1 MRFLFRKN
9 KGSPVFYGY
18 HIMIASLLILM
29 LVHGFSAPYGVFLTP
44 LHAEFGWSR
53 MAISA
58 AYSLGCLI
66 SGTCAIIFGRICD
79 RYGPR
84 EILTIGGIVFGAGFL
99 LMSRLTSLWQLYLFY
114 GFIVSMWP
122 DSSSVLLLSTTAR
135 WFTKKRGMASGLVEI
150 GSGLG
155 FMLMPLV
162 ASYLI
167 SGYGWRYAYYITG
180 IVAIACMVP
189 LALVLRRDPSKK
201 GLRPYGEHEV
211 SPGQLGESGF
221 SLQEAM
227 KKKQLWM
234 VAVIL
239 FLIFYCSDTL
249 LIHLVPYAMDSGI
262 SSINAAS
269 LVSIIGGIS
278 IAGRVVIATT
288 GDRTGFRKVLVITFI
303 IMLAS
308 LLWLYRADGLWQLR
322 LFVMV
327 YGFAHG
333 GFSALMAPLLAELFG
348 TRALSSLFGITIF
361 FGTAGA
367 GLGPIVAGRIY
378 DVTNSYQSAFLLMI
392 IASIIGLIL
401 ALLLKPTNMDDTIT
415 G

>member
-1 MRFLFRKN
+1 MRFLIRKN
-9 KGSPVFYGY
+9 KGSPLFYGY

-29 LVHGFSAPYGVFLTP
+29 FAHGLFISYGVFLTP

-58 AYSLGCLI
+58 AYSMGCFV
-66 SGTCAIIFGRICD
+66 SGTCALIFGRLCD

-84 EILTIGGIVFGAGFL
+84 EILTIGGIIFGAGFL
-99 LMSRLTSLWQLYLFY
+99 LMSRLDSLWQLYFFFGLL
-114 GFIVSMWP
+114 VSMWP
-122 DSSSVLLLSTTAR
+122 DSSGVLLLSTTAR
-135 WFTKKRGMASGLVEI
+135 WFTKKRGLVSGMVEI

-155 FMLMPLV
+155 IMLMPLL

-167 SGYGWRYAYYITG
+167 SGYGWRYTYSLVG
-180 IVAIACMVP
+180 IIAIAGIVP
-189 LALVLRRDPSKK
+189 LAQVLRRDPSKK
-201 GLRPYGEHEV
+201 GLHPYGEQQA

-221 SLQEAM
+221 SLHEAL
-227 KKKQLWM
+227 KQKQLWM

-249 LIHLVPYAMDSGI
+249 LVHLAPYAMDSGI

-269 LVSIIGGIS
+269 LVSIIGGFS
-278 IAGRVVIATT
+278 IAGRVVIAST
-288 GDRTGFRKVLVITFI
+288 GDRTGFRKVLVITFV
-303 IMLAS
+303 IMLVS

-322 LFVMV
+322 LFVMG

-333 GFSALMAPLLAELFG
+333 GFSALMAPLMAELFG
-348 TRALSSLFGITIF
+348 TRAISSLFGIVIF

-367 GLGPIVAGRIY
+367 GIGPMVAGRIY
-378 DVTNSYQSAFLLMI
+378 DVTNSYQSAFLILI
-392 IASIIGLIL
+392 IASIVGLIL
-401 ALLLKPTNMDDTIT
+401 ALLLKPTQMDTSMIS
-415 G
+415 

>member
-1 MRFLFRKN
+1 MRFFIRKN
-9 KGSPVFYGY
+9 KGSPPFYGY

-29 LVHGFSAPYGVFLTP
+29 LVHGLFTSYGVFLTP
-44 LHAEFGWSR
+44 LNAEFGWSR

-58 AYSLGCLI
+58 AYSMGCFV

-79 RYGPR
+79 KYGPR
-84 EILTIGGIVFGAGFL
+84 EILIIGGIVFGAGFM
-99 LMSRLTSLWQLYLFY
+99 LMSRLTSIWQLYFFY
-114 GFIVSMWP
+114 GFIVAMWP

-155 FMLMPLV
+155 IMLMPLI

-167 SGYGWRYAYYITG
+167 SGYGWRYAYYMVG
-180 IVAIACMVP
+180 LVAIVCMVP

-201 GLRPYGEHEV
+201 GLRPYGEQEV
-211 SPGQLGESGF
+211 SPGQLEERGF
-221 SLQEAM
+221 TLQEGL

-269 LVSIIGGIS
+269 LISIIGGIS
-278 IAGRVVIATT
+278 IAGRVVIAGT
-288 GDRTGFRKVLVITFI
+288 GDRTGFRRALVITSV
-303 IMLAS
+303 IMLVS
-308 LLWLYRADGLWQLR
+308 LLWLYQADGLWQLR
-322 LFVMV
+322 LFVIV
-327 YGFAHG
+327 YGFALG

-348 TRALSSLFGITIF
+348 TRALSSLFGIVIF

-367 GLGPIVAGRIY
+367 GIGPIVAGRIY
-378 DVTNSYQSAFLLMI
+378 DVTNSYQSAFLILI
-392 IASIIGLIL
+392 VASIVGLIL
-401 ALLLKPTNMDDTIT
+401 ALLLKPTNLDSSLT

>member
-1 MRFLFRKN
+1 MRFLIRKN
-9 KGSPVFYGY
+9 KGSPAFYGY

-29 LVHGFSAPYGVFLTP
+29 LVHGFFTSYGVFLTP
-44 LHAEFGWSR
+44 LNAEFGWSR
-53 MAISA
+53 MSLSA
-58 AYSLGCLI
+58 AYAMGCFV

-84 EILTIGGIVFGAGFL
+84 EILTIGGVVFGAGFM

-135 WFTKKRGMASGLVEI
+135 WFAKKRGMASGLVEI

-155 FMLMPLV
+155 IMLMPLV

-167 SGYGWRYAYYITG
+167 SGYGWRYAYYIIG

-189 LALVLRRDPSKK
+189 LALTLRRDPSKK

-221 SLQEAM
+221 TLQEAM
-227 KKKQLWM
+227 RKKQLWM

-249 LIHLVPYAMDSGI
+249 LIHLAPNAMDSGI

-269 LVSIIGGIS
+269 LISIIGGIS
-278 IAGRVVIATT
+278 IAGRVVIAGT
-288 GDRTGFRKVLVITFI
+288 GDRTGFRRALVINFV

-308 LLWLYRADGLWQLR
+308 LFWLYQADGLWQLR

-348 TRALSSLFGITIF
+348 TRVLSSLFGITIF

-392 IASIIGLIL
+392 IATIIGLVL
-401 ALLLKPTNMDDTIT
+401 ALLLKPTNLDSSLT